1 MRSPQLHELLLLNLA
16 LQVFDGVATL
26 HGVRCWNEGNPLIRT
41 AIEAFGPV
49 QALLLAKAQACGSL
63 VLVRRVAAP
72 VLAGPVLAVG
82 AGLYL
87 GLSFVPWMTRLL
99 SLVWM

>member
-1 MRSPQLHELLLLNLA
+1 
-16 LQVFDGVATL
+16 V
-26 HGVRCWNEGNPLIRT
+26 HGVGCWDEGNPLIRS
-41 AIEAFGPV
+41 AIETFGPT
-49 QALLLAKAQACGSL
+49 QALLVAKAQACGSL
-63 VLVRRVAAP
+63 VIVRRMAEP

-99 SLVWM
+99 SLVWT

>member
-41 AIEAFGPV
+41 AMEVFGPM

-63 VLVRRVAAP
+63 LIVRNVAEP
-72 VLAGPVLAVG
+72 MLAGPVLAVG
-82 AGLYL
+82 AGLYI

-99 SLVWM
+99 SLVWT